1 MINLA
6 KLLDSATL
14 CGCGRR
20 GPETI
25 SSCMSDMPGIFRL
38 AQPEKE
44 MCVLNSD
51 LIFLPYDAG

>member
-14 CGCGRR
+14 GCGRR
-20 GPETI
+20 DPETI
-25 SSCMSDMPGIFRL
+25 SGCMSDMPSIFRL

-44 MCVLNSD
+44 MCVPNSD